1 MHSEQTNKGHQ
12 NRYIPRQFDGAP
24 FAQQIDQ
31 AKSENLTR
39 FSQSTIKKTIY
50 IEDILYETDASQ
62 PLKK

>member
-39 FSQSTIKKTIY
+39 FSQSTIKKKQFT
-50 IEDILYETDASQ
+50 
-62 PLKK
+62 LKIFYMKQTQVSH

>member
-24 FAQQIDQ
+24 FAQPIDQ
-31 AKSENLTR
+31 ANLIR
-39 FSQSTIKKTIY
+39 FSQSTIKKKTIY